1 MSIFIVFHSGSK
13 YDYHFIIKWLT
24 EKFENEFTCLK
35 KILKILNLFSFN
47 TKGSYRN
54 KNREESTKTA
64 SHRLQFIDCVRF
76 MASSYQII
84 IKTC

>member
-13 YDYHFIIKWLT
+13 HDYHFIIKWLT
-24 EKFENEFTCLK
+24 EKFENEFTCL
-35 KILKILNLFSFN
+35 LFSFN

-76 MASSYQII
+76 MASSFQII